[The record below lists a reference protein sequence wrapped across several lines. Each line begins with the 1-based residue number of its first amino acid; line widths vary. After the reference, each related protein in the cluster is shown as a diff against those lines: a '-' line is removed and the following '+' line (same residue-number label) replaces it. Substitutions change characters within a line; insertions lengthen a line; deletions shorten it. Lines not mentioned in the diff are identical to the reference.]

1 MPLCE
6 LAAAALTPRE
16 RDVAKLLLCG
26 LADAE
31 IAKAMEI
38 KTNTVKSYM
47 TRIALKAGLPL
58 APQVHV
64 RVRLAMILSG
74 ITR

>member
-26 LADAE
+26 CADAE
-31 IAKAMEI
+31 IAKALKI
-38 KTNTVKSYM
+38 KKQTVKAYM
-47 TRIALKAGLPL
+47 TRIALKCGLVL
-58 APQVHV
+58 GGDLHL
-64 RVRLAMILSG
+64 RVKVAMILCGVVS
-74 ITR
+74 